1 MKWSIEN
8 IVKMMKED
16 IRKYNELTGNKAV
29 FEIPVEFNGRLKT
42 TLAYFQYSNKS
53 ARKISIGKVIFEDQY
68 TDEQRIDTLKHE
80 LAHYIAYQIY
90 GPGQGHNENWASIC
104 NIIGCIAS
112 PHMQPASAHHNSF
125 ILEKAILNQ
134 EEAPKEVKKA
144 SALWCVEESRE
155 MTFKEINIFL
165 NKAANNTSVRQAY
178 YKAVKAAKT
187 EFVSNGYTWRILA

>member
-42 TLAYFQYSNKS
+42 TLAYFQYSNES

-80 LAHYIAYQIY
+80 LAHYIAYQVY

-144 SALWCVEESRE
+144 TALWCVEESKE
-155 MTFKEINIFL
+155 MTFKEINVFL
-165 NKAANNTSVRQAY
+165 N
-178 YKAVKAAKT
+178 KAAKT
-187 EFVSNGYTWRILA
+187 EFASNGYTWRVLA

>member
-42 TLAYFQYSNKS
+42 TLAYFQYSNES

-104 NIIGCIAS
+104 NKIGCIAS

-125 ILEKAILNQ
+125 ILEKAILNGGTTIR
-134 EEAPKEVKKA
+134 
-144 SALWCVEESRE
+144 SYESSEGVHGKFQQNLLVHNRE
-155 MTFKEINIFL
+155 NENCPNCK
-165 NKAANNTSVRQAY
+165 NKIIKIKVGGRGTY
-178 YKAVKAAKT
+178 YCPNCQK
-187 EFVSNGYTWRILA
+187 L